1 MTEIIIANVAEIV
14 TTLVVTLI
22 GVAGTWLLSKI
33 GKRQEL
39 ASISTAMNEV
49 ILLAQ
54 QTVGELQQT
63 VVSQLKAGREDGK
76 LTEEEIAALGEMLLD
91 RTIEKMSAPTAH
103 LLNAAT
109 VDVSALIRG
118 AGEDWIAKMK

>member
-14 TTLVVTLI
+14 TVLVTTAI
-22 GVAGTWLLSKI
+22 GVAGTWLLTKI

-39 ASISTAMNEV
+39 ASITTAMEEV

-63 VVSQLKAGREDGK
+63 VVGQLKAGREDGK
-76 LTEEEIAALGEMLLD
+76 LTEEEIAALGEALLH
-91 RTIEKMSAPTAH
+91 RTMEKMSAPTSH

-109 VDVSALIRG
+109 VDVTALIRG

>member
-49 ILLAQ
+49 IFLAQ

-63 VVSQLKAGREDGK
+63 VVGQLKAGREDGK

-103 LLNAAT
+103 LLNAAA
-109 VDVSALIRG
+109 VDMTALIKG

>member
-22 GVAGTWLLSKI
+22 GVAGTWLLTKI

-39 ASISTAMNEV
+39 ASITTAMEEV

-63 VVSQLKAGREDGK
+63 VVGQLKAGREDGK
-76 LTEEEIAALGEMLLD
+76 LTEEEIAALGEALLH
-91 RTIEKMSAPTAH
+91 RTMEKMSAPTSH

-109 VDVSALIRG
+109 VDVTALIKG

>member
-22 GVAGTWLLSKI
+22 GVAGTWLLTKI

-39 ASISTAMNEV
+39 ASITTAMEEV

-63 VVSQLKAGREDGK
+63 VVGQLKAGREDGK
-76 LTEEEIAALGEMLLD
+76 LTEEEIAALGEALLH
-91 RTIEKMSAPTAH
+91 RTMEKMSAPTSH

-109 VDVSALIRG
+109 VDVTALIRG